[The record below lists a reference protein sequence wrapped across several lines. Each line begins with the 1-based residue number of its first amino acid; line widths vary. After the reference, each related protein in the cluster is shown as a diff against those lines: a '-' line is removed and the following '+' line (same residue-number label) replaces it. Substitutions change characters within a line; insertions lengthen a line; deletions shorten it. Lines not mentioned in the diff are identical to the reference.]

1 VVLISMI
8 FQKVRNC
15 LTNRERERE
24 REKFMSAIKFIKA
37 KAEIVDNK
45 YGL

>member
-1 VVLISMI
+1 M
-8 FQKVRNC
+8 
-15 LTNRERERE
+15 TNRERERERE